1 MGHSH
6 DDSGWVAFSKEL
18 KISFRTPVSPSLML
32 ERMND
37 VLIGLGH
44 ALKEEGCPLI
54 GHIKVLIRSEAEEH
68 LFLSLTSF
76 DQIPASKGKMEKEVS
91 KIMLTINAIVY
102 GFNKERLD
110 FLVGHMMEEGFKR
123 HVDQL
128 SC

>member
-1 MGHSH
+1 VEHWH

-18 KISFRTPVSPSLML
+18 NISFHTPISPSLMF

-37 VLIGLGH
+37 VLIGLGR

-54 GHIKVLIRSEAEEH
+54 GHIKVLIRSEADEH

-102 GFNKERLD
+102 GFNKDRLD
-110 FLVGHMMEEGFKR
+110 FLVGHMIEERFKR

>member
-6 DDSGWVAFSKEL
+6 DDSEWVAFSKEL
-18 KISFRTPVSPSLML
+18 EISFRAPVSPSLML
-32 ERMND
+32 DRMNN
-37 VLIGLGH
+37 VLIALGR

-91 KIMLTINAIVY
+91 KIRLTMNAVVY
-102 GFNKERLD
+102 GFNKDRLG
-110 FLVGHMMEEGFKR
+110 FLVTHMMEERFKR
-123 HVDQL
+123 HIDQL